1 MGKLVY
7 TVSQLNSYIKGII
20 DDDFVLNNI
29 HIEAEISN
37 FKAHSSGH
45 LYFTIKDEYSAMNV
59 VMFKAS
65 AQKLK
70 FVPENG
76 LKVSIYGYISV
87 YEKTGQYQL
96 YAEIMEP
103 SGIGSLYLAY
113 ERLKER
119 LERVGLFDKKH
130 KKEIPPF
137 PKCIAVITSPTGAAI
152 RDIIRISKRRNPNI
166 RLVVVPALVQGSM
179 AGDDIV
185 RAIKAV
191 NSWGKADV
199 IILGR
204 GGGSIEDLWA
214 FNEEKVAR
222 AVFESDIPII
232 SAVGHETDFTIT
244 DFIADLR
251 ASTPSAAAELAVP
264 EIKNMNEKLV
274 MINNKLDN
282 AFDKKLTDFKNRYYL
297 AVTSAGFKRFPQK
310 IYENQI
316 YVEKLSKSLD
326 KAISFKKDSFK
337 NRFFRANDK
346 LEAVSPVNIL
356 KKGYS
361 LVYDEKNQVIKSNSA
376 VKNGDKIKIVMNEGQ
391 IQAQVIKND

>member
-96 YAEIMEP
+96 YAEIMDP

>member
-1 MGKLVY
+1 MDKLVY
-7 TVSQLNSYIKGII
+7 TVSQLNNYIKGII

-29 HIEAEISN
+29 HVEAEISN

-45 LYFTIKDEYSAMNV
+45 MYFTIKDEYSAMSA
-59 VMFKAS
+59 VMFRS
-65 AQKLK
+65 AAQRLK
-70 FVPENG
+70 FTPENG

-103 SGIGSLYLAY
+103 SGIGSLYLEY

-119 LERVGLFDKKH
+119 LEKVGLFDQKH
-130 KKEIPPF
+130 KKAIPPF
-137 PKCIAVITSPTGAAI
+137 PKCVAVITSPTGAAV
-152 RDIIRISKRRNPNI
+152 RDVIRISKRRNPNV
-166 RLVVVPALVQGSM
+166 RLVVVPALVQGMS

-185 RAIKAV
+185 RAIKEV
-191 NSWGKADV
+191 NLWGKADV

-222 AVFESDIPII
+222 AVFESEIPII

-264 EIKNMNEKLV
+264 EMKGMTDKLLG
-274 MINNKLDN
+274 IDRRLEN
-282 AFDKKLTDFKNRYYL
+282 AFNKKFLEAKNRYNL
-297 AVTSAGFKRFPQK
+297 AISAVSFKRFPQK
-310 IYENQI
+310 IYETEI
-316 YVEKLSKSLD
+316 YVENLEKRLNNAMLY
-326 KAISFKKDSFK
+326 KKDNIK
-337 NRFFRANDK
+337 NRFLRARDK
-346 LEAVSPVNIL
+346 LEAISPVNIL
-356 KKGYS
+356 KRGYS
-361 LVYDEKNQVIKSNSA
+361 LAYDKDNRVIKSSSQ
-376 VKNGDKIKIVMNEGQ
+376 VDCGDKIRLVLDEGE
-391 IQAQVIKND
+391 IQAEVIKKD